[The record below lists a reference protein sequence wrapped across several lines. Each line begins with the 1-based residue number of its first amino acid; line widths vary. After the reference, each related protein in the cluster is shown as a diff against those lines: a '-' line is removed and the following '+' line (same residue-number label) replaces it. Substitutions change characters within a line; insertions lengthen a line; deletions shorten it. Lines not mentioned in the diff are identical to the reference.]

1 MRCKWIAALGLGLGI
16 VFLTAPAT
24 AAEIKSLD
32 SEVDRISYGMGVD
45 MARNFKRLGIMV
57 NLDVLL
63 KGMKDAQSGKKLLMT
78 EKDLRLMMNI
88 YQSDLMQR
96 QADAT
101 RLTAEVNKKNGD
113 AFLAANKEKEGVA
126 TLESGLQYKII
137 KAGNGRKPV
146 EGDMIECNYRG
157 VFINGKE
164 FASSYETGA
173 PAIFPFEKVIPGWQE
188 ALKLMPVGSKWQ
200 LFVPP
205 YLAYGASGAGRD
217 IGPNQTLIFEIELL
231 AIK

>member
-1 MRCKWIAALGLGLGI
+1 MRFKWIAALALGI

-101 RLTAEVNKKNGD
+101 RVTAEINRQKGD
-113 AFLAANKEKEGVA
+113 EFLAANKKREGVI
-126 TLESGLQYKII
+126 TLESGLQYMII
-137 KAGNGRKPV
+137 KTGEGKKPV
-146 EGDMIECNYRG
+146 DGDMIECNYRG
-157 VFINGKE
+157 MFINGKE

-173 PAIFPFEKVIPGWQE
+173 PAIFEIDKVIPGWKE
-188 ALKLMPVGSKWQ
+188 ALKLMPVGSSWH

-205 YLAYGASGAGRD
+205 HLAYGATGAGRD
-217 IGPNQTLIFEIELL
+217 IGPNQTLIFEIELVS
-231 AIK
+231 IITK